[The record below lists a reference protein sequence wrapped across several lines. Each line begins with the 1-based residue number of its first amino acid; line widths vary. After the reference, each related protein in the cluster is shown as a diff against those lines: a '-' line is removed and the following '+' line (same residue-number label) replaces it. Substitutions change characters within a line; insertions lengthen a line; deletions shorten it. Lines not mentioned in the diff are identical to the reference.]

1 MNPSPISRT
10 GALSRSGVPACTN
23 TPARPDIPS
32 RTGAAYIRVSTDDQT
47 ELSPDAQLRMIR
59 AAALADGFSI
69 PEPFIF
75 IEKRGIS
82 GRHAGNRPAF
92 QKMIAEAK
100 SSFPPPFSRLY
111 LWKFSRF
118 ARNQEESIFYKGILR
133 KKCGIEIKS
142 ISEPIMEG
150 MFGRLIETIIEW
162 SDEYYSI
169 NLSGEVLRGMT
180 EKALQKGYQT
190 SPCLGYRAAG
200 GGRPFLLVPEEIQ
213 IVEQIF
219 LDFHY
224 GMTPS
229 GIAKKLNLYGFSTK
243 RGNPFDS
250 RSVTRILKNPFYAG
264 TVIWNGH
271 QFQGAHEISPILAAL
286 YGPNQNLLE
295 ALKKTKVSP
304 NASASSLRSKAGG
317 SHWLCGLLSCGICA
331 SSLSFLQPKGRSSA
345 FQCWKYAKGLH
356 PGSCSLSA
364 AAAEQAVQTAV
375 SQLILWA
382 GYENYRLLPDP
393 SLPSAGMQRRPG
405 GMQNRPGG
413 MQSQPVETQ
422 SQPAETPNRPDS
434 VARLLL
440 QLSKKEERIR
450 CAYEN
455 GVDTLEEYKARK
467 EKLEAERR
475 RLVSGSALAL
485 NRAAPLD
492 EAALPDEAAFS
503 SLPAVLAALPCV
515 LKTIRV
521 FRKENRLQFIWKIDF
536 DFPSQTYLQSG
547 SAMLQ

>member
-1 MNPSPISRT
+1 MNTSPI
-10 GALSRSGVPACTN
+10 
-23 TPARPDIPS
+23 S

-75 IEKRGIS
+75 VEKRGIS

-200 GGRPFLLVPEEIQ
+200 GGRPFLLIPEEIQ

-224 GMTPS
+224 GMAPS
-229 GIAKKLNLYGFSTK
+229 GIAKKLNLFGFSTK

-286 YGPNQNLLE
+286 YKPNQNRLE
-295 ALKKTKVSP
+295 ALKKPRAPQTP
-304 NASASSLRSKAGG
+304 PLPAR
-317 SHWLCGLLSCGICA
+317 
-331 SSLSFLQPKGRSSA
+331 GRKPA
-345 FQCWKYAKGLH
+345 APTG
-356 PGSCSLSA
+356 SA
-364 AAAEQAVQTAV
+364 AFFP
-375 SQLILWA
+375 A
-382 GYENYRLLPDP
+382 GSAPPACPFSSPKDEAPHFNAGNTPKDSIPVPAPFPPRL
-393 SLPSAGMQRRPG
+393 
-405 GMQNRPGG
+405 
-413 MQSQPVETQ
+413 
-422 SQPAETPNRPDS
+422 PNRRYRP
-434 VARLLL
+434 R
-440 QLSKKEERIR
+440 
-450 CAYEN
+450 
-455 GVDTLEEYKARK
+455 
-467 EKLEAERR
+467 
-475 RLVSGSALAL
+475 
-485 NRAAPLD
+485 
-492 EAALPDEAAFS
+492 
-503 SLPAVLAALPCV
+503 
-515 LKTIRV
+515 
-521 FRKENRLQFIWKIDF
+521 
-536 DFPSQTYLQSG
+536 FPS
-547 SAMLQ
+547 

>member
-1 MNPSPISRT
+1 MNTSPISRT

-200 GGRPFLLVPEEIQ
+200 GGRPFLLVSEEIQ

-224 GMTPS
+224 GMAPS
-229 GIAKKLNLYGFSTK
+229 GIAKKLNLFGFSTK

-286 YGPNQNLLE
+286 YKPNQNRLE
-295 ALKKTKVSP
+295 ALKKAKGSTNVPSSSP
-304 NASASSLRSKAGG
+304 RAKTGG

-331 SSLSFLQPKGRSSA
+331 SRLSFLQPKGRSAA

-393 SLPSAGMQRRPG
+393 SLPSARMQGWPSG
-405 GMQNRPGG
+405 I
-413 MQSQPVETQ
+413 Q
-422 SQPAETPNRPDS
+422 SQPAETQNQFDS

-455 GVDTLEEYKARK
+455 GIDTLEEYKARK
-467 EKLEAERR
+467 EKLESERR

-485 NRAAPLD
+485 NRAAP
-492 EAALPDEAAFS
+492 PDETAFS

>member
-1 MNPSPISRT
+1 MWKRGRPGGT
-10 GALSRSGVPACTN
+10 GPAST
-23 TPARPDIPS
+23 
-32 RTGAAYIRVSTDDQT
+32 RVSTDDQT
-47 ELSPDAQLRMIR
+47 ELSPDAQLRMTR

-75 IEKRGIS
+75 VEKRGIS
-82 GRHAGNRPAF
+82 GRRAGNRPAF

-142 ISEPIMEG
+142 ISEPVMEG

-200 GGRPFLLVPEEIQ
+200 GGRPFLLIPEEIQ

-224 GMTPS
+224 GMAPS
-229 GIAKKLNLYGFSTK
+229 GIAKKLNLFGFSTK

-250 RSVTRILKNPFYAG
+250 RSVTRVVKNPFYAG
-264 TVIWNGH
+264 TVIWDGH

-286 YGPNQNLLE
+286 YEPNQSRLE
-295 ALKKTKVSP
+295 ALKKAKGST
-304 NASASSLRSKAGG
+304 NAPSSSLRAKTGG

-331 SSLSFLQPKGRSSA
+331 SRLSFLQPKGRSAA

-364 AAAEQAVQTAV
+364 AAAEQAVQTAI

-393 SLPSAGMQRRPG
+393 SLPSAGIG
-405 GMQNRPGG
+405 
-413 MQSQPVETQ
+413 
-422 SQPAETPNRPDS
+422 SQPAETQNRPDNIS
-434 VARLLL
+434 RLLL
-440 QLSKKEERIR
+440 RLSKKEERIR

-485 NRAAPLD
+485 NRAAP
-492 EAALPDEAAFS
+492 PDEAAFS

-547 SAMLQ
+547 PAMLQ

>member
-23 TPARPDIPS
+23 TPAHSDIPS

-59 AAALADGFSI
+59 TAALADGFSI

-75 IEKRGIS
+75 VEKRGIS

-200 GGRPFLLVPEEIQ
+200 GGRPFLLIPEEIQ

-224 GMTPS
+224 GMAPS
-229 GIAKKLNLYGFSTK
+229 GIAKKLNLFGFSTK

-250 RSVTRILKNPFYAG
+250 RSVTRILKNPFYSG

-286 YGPNQNLLE
+286 YGPNQNRLE
-295 ALKKTKVSP
+295 ALRKAKDSP
-304 NASASSLRSKAGG
+304 NAPVSRLRSKVGG
-317 SHWLCGLLSCGICA
+317 AHWLCGLLSCGICA
-331 SSLSFLQPKGRSSA
+331 SRLSFLQPKGRSA
-345 FQCWKYAKGLH
+345 VFQCWKYAKGLH

-364 AAAEQAVQTAV
+364 AAAEQAVQTAI

-393 SLPSAGMQRRPG
+393 SLPSAGMQRWPGGMQSRPG
-405 GMQNRPGG
+405 GMQN
-413 MQSQPVETQ
+413 
-422 SQPAETPNRPDS
+422 QPAETQNRPDS

-536 DFPSQTYLQSG
+536 DFPSQTYLQYG

>member
-1 MNPSPISRT
+1 MNTSPISRT

-23 TPARPDIPS
+23 TPAHSDIPS

-200 GGRPFLLVPEEIQ
+200 GGRPFLLIPEEIQ

-224 GMTPS
+224 GMAPS
-229 GIAKKLNLYGFSTK
+229 GIAKNLNLFGFSTK

-250 RSVTRILKNPFYAG
+250 RSVTRILKNPFYSG

-286 YGPNQNLLE
+286 YGPNQNRLE

-331 SSLSFLQPKGRSSA
+331 SRLSFLQPKGRSAA

-393 SLPSAGMQRRPG
+393 SLPSAGMQRWPG
-405 GMQNRPGG
+405 GMQN
-413 MQSQPVETQ
+413 
-422 SQPAETPNRPDS
+422 QPAETQNRPDS

>member
-1 MNPSPISRT
+1 MNASPISRT
-10 GALSRSGVPACTN
+10 GALSRSGVPIRTN
-23 TPARPDIPS
+23 PPSHPDVPGRI
-32 RTGAAYIRVSTDDQT
+32 GAAYIRVSTDDQT

-200 GGRPFLLVPEEIQ
+200 GGHPFLLVPEEIQ

-224 GMTPS
+224 GMAPS

-250 RSVTRILKNPFYAG
+250 RSVTRILKNPFYTG
-264 TVIWNGH
+264 TVVWNGH

-286 YGPNQNLLE
+286 YEPNQNRLE
-295 ALKKTKVSP
+295 ALKKAKGSTNAPSSSP
-304 NASASSLRSKAGG
+304 RSKTGG

-331 SSLSFLQPKGRSSA
+331 SRLSFFQPKGRSAA

-393 SLPSAGMQRRPG
+393 SLPSAGMQSWPGGMQSRPG
-405 GMQNRPGG
+405 GMQN
-413 MQSQPVETQ
+413 
-422 SQPAETPNRPDS
+422 QPAETQNRPDS

-455 GVDTLEEYKARK
+455 GIDTLEEYKARK

-485 NRAAPLD
+485 NRAAPPD

-503 SLPAVLAALPCV
+503 SLPAVRAALPCV
-515 LKTIRV
+515 LKTIRI

-547 SAMLQ
+547 FTMLQ

>member
-23 TPARPDIPS
+23 TPAHSDIPS

-200 GGRPFLLVPEEIQ
+200 GGRPFLLVSEEIQ

-224 GMTPS
+224 GMAPS
-229 GIAKKLNLYGFSTK
+229 GIAKKLNLFGFSTK

-286 YGPNQNLLE
+286 YGPNQNRLE
-295 ALKKTKVSP
+295 ALKKAKVSP

-331 SSLSFLQPKGRSSA
+331 SRLSFLQPKGRSAA

-364 AAAEQAVQTAV
+364 SAAEQAVQTAV

-382 GYENYRLLPDP
+382 GYESYRLLPDP
-393 SLPSAGMQRRPG
+393 SLPSAGMQRWPGGIQSRPG
-405 GMQNRPGG
+405 GMQN
-413 MQSQPVETQ
+413 
-422 SQPAETPNRPDS
+422 QPAETQNRTDNVS
-434 VARLLL
+434 RLLL

>member
-1 MNPSPISRT
+1 MS
-10 GALSRSGVPACTN
+10 
-23 TPARPDIPS
+23 
-32 RTGAAYIRVSTDDQT
+32 
-47 ELSPDAQLRMIR
+47 
-59 AAALADGFSI
+59 
-69 PEPFIF
+69 
-75 IEKRGIS
+75 
-82 GRHAGNRPAF
+82 
-92 QKMIAEAK
+92 
-100 SSFPPPFSRLY
+100 
-111 LWKFSRF
+111 
-118 ARNQEESIFYKGILR
+118 
-133 KKCGIEIKS
+133 
-142 ISEPIMEG
+142 
-150 MFGRLIETIIEW
+150 
-162 SDEYYSI
+162 
-169 NLSGEVLRGMT
+169 
-180 EKALQKGYQT
+180 
-190 SPCLGYRAAG
+190 
-200 GGRPFLLVPEEIQ
+200 EEIQ

-224 GMTPS
+224 GMAPS
-229 GIAKKLNLYGFSTK
+229 GIAKKLNLFGFSTK

-286 YGPNQNLLE
+286 YKPNQNRLE
-295 ALKKTKVSP
+295 ALKKAKGSTNVPSSSP
-304 NASASSLRSKAGG
+304 RAKTGG
-317 SHWLCGLLSCGICA
+317 SHCGICA
-331 SSLSFLQPKGRSSA
+331 SRLSFLQPKGRSAA

>member
-1 MNPSPISRT
+1 MNTSPISRT

-23 TPARPDIPS
+23 TPAHSDIPS

-200 GGRPFLLVPEEIQ
+200 GGRPFLLVSEEIQ

-224 GMTPS
+224 GMAPS
-229 GIAKKLNLYGFSTK
+229 GIAKKLNLFGFSTK

-286 YGPNQNLLE
+286 YGPNQNRLE

-331 SSLSFLQPKGRSSA
+331 SRLSFLQPKGRSAA

-393 SLPSAGMQRRPG
+393 SLPSAGMQRW
-405 GMQNRPGG
+405 PGG
-413 MQSQPVETQ
+413 MQSR
-422 SQPAETPNRPDS
+422 PAETQNRPDS

-485 NRAAPLD
+485 NRAAP
-492 EAALPDEAAFS
+492 PDEAAFS

-536 DFPSQTYLQSG
+536 DFPSQTYLQSR

>member
-1 MNPSPISRT
+1 MNTSPI
-10 GALSRSGVPACTN
+10 
-23 TPARPDIPS
+23 S

-200 GGRPFLLVPEEIQ
+200 GGRPFLLIPEEIQ

-224 GMTPS
+224 GMAPS
-229 GIAKKLNLYGFSTK
+229 GIAKKLNLFGFSTK

-250 RSVTRILKNPFYAG
+250 RSVTRILKNPFYSG

-286 YGPNQNLLE
+286 YGPNQNRLE
-295 ALKKTKVSP
+295 ALRKAKDSP
-304 NASASSLRSKAGG
+304 NAPVSRLRSKVGG
-317 SHWLCGLLSCGICA
+317 AHWLCGLLSCGICA
-331 SSLSFLQPKGRSSA
+331 SRLSFLQPKGRSA
-345 FQCWKYAKGLH
+345 VFQCWKYAKGLH

-393 SLPSAGMQRRPG
+393 SLPSAGMQRWPG
-405 GMQNRPGG
+405 GMQSRPGG
-413 MQSQPVETQ
+413 MQSQPGGMQ
-422 SQPAETPNRPDS
+422 NQPAETQNRPDS

-440 QLSKKEERIR
+440 QLSNYTYIYW

-485 NRAAPLD
+485 NRAAPPD
-492 EAALPDEAAFS
+492 EAVPPDEAAFS

>member
-1 MNPSPISRT
+1 MNTSPISRT

-23 TPARPDIPS
+23 TPAHSDIPS

-142 ISEPIMEG
+142 ISEPVMEG

-200 GGRPFLLVPEEIQ
+200 GGRPFLLIPEEIQ

-224 GMTPS
+224 GMAPS
-229 GIAKKLNLYGFSTK
+229 GIAKKLNLFGFSTK

-286 YGPNQNLLE
+286 YEPNQNRLE
-295 ALKKTKVSP
+295 ALKKAKGST
-304 NASASSLRSKAGG
+304 NAPSSSLRAKTGG

-331 SSLSFLQPKGRSSA
+331 SRLSFLQPKGRSAA

-364 AAAEQAVQTAV
+364 AVAEQAVQTAI

-393 SLPSAGMQRRPG
+393 SLPSAGIG
-405 GMQNRPGG
+405 
-413 MQSQPVETQ
+413 
-422 SQPAETPNRPDS
+422 SQPAETQNRPDNIS
-434 VARLLL
+434 RLLL
-440 QLSKKEERIR
+440 RLSKKEERIR

-475 RLVSGSALAL
+475 RLASGSALAM
-485 NRAAPLD
+485 NMAVP
-492 EAALPDEAAFS
+492 PDEAAPPDEATFS

>member
-1 MNPSPISRT
+1 MNTSPISRT

-23 TPARPDIPS
+23 TPARSDIPS

-286 YGPNQNLLE
+286 YKPNQNRLE
-295 ALKKTKVSP
+295 ALKKAKGSTNAPSSSP
-304 NASASSLRSKAGG
+304 RAKTGG

-331 SSLSFLQPKGRSSA
+331 SRLSFLQPKGRSAA

-393 SLPSAGMQRRPG
+393 SLPSAGMQSWPG
-405 GMQNRPGG
+405 GMQN
-413 MQSQPVETQ
+413 
-422 SQPAETPNRPDS
+422 QPAETQNRPDN

-467 EKLEAERR
+467 EKLESERR

-485 NRAAPLD
+485 NRAAP
-492 EAALPDEAAFS
+492 PDETAFS

-547 SAMLQ
+547 PAMLQ